1 MAVGRID
8 FLDKN
13 GEITMSMEYESWDK
27 MSAQI
32 DLEDQFGDPFVAH
45 VYRYDELNFEL
56 KSPNSKVKYLQKLVP
71 DGAEQDRFWI
81 DDNEIVA
88 IYWNPNGGPDGFGD
102 YLEHHFS
109 YERILECDK
118 EAGYDEEFSDLLYGD
133 ASNTTFYI
141 DIGTDAFESVSKEF
155 SSGFRPNDNSFTGI
169 REWMVGTAKAKL
181 AERNPKILKAVAV
194 LKLPKKAGEKESQTL
209 KRAKEKLSDSG
220 FDVVLIKEVD

>member
-32 DLEDQFGDPFVAH
+32 ALEDQFGDPFVAH
-45 VYRYDELNFEL
+45 VYSYDELNFEL

-118 EAGYDEEFSDLLYGD
+118 EAGYDEEFS
-133 ASNTTFYI
+133 
-141 DIGTDAFESVSKEF
+141 
-155 SSGFRPNDNSFTGI
+155 SGFRPNDNSFTGI

>member
-32 DLEDQFGDPFVAH
+32 ALEDQFGDPFVAH
-45 VYRYDELNFEL
+45 VYSYDELNFEL

-109 YERILECDK
+109 YERILECDRA
-118 EAGYDEEFSDLLYGD
+118 AGYDEEFSDLLYGD
-133 ASNTTFYI
+133 ASNTTFCI